1 MPLTAVKDSRVRRA
15 LPGIAVSVT
24 LLAVWPASQSAF
36 HDPKR
41 WVFVVAALIG
51 ALISLPKWRWTALPL
66 IAFTAVQ
73 TWHGAEAGLQ
83 AMAFAWALASW
94 QAELRPF
101 TRIVGV
107 AAVVVGAVVLLQAVG
122 VDALGFASPEVGD
135 ERLRVY
141 GTLGNPDFVASMLL
155 PIAILLLPLRGPFPP
170 RAVEGA
176 LALLIIIPALIVTRS
191 FATLL
196 SAMVAGAVVII
207 QRTALS
213 PTLSPSGRGSSCSCS
228 RRKMVAAMCVGFAV
242 LGLGLVGRDLGQ
254 TIDGRRYLVSVALP
268 HVADAP
274 LLGHGVGSTVLAWPT
289 WELSYWQARCPDAA
303 CVSADPQ
310 HAFAALQDHVHADW
324 LEWLLERGV
333 LGFLALLLAF
343 SAPLLAAWRS
353 EDPRLL
359 AALSA
364 LLARSLVNFPLHRPA
379 DLCLLAALAACTS
392 TIAREPRA

>member
-1 MPLTAVKDSRVRRA
+1 
-15 LPGIAVSVT
+15 
-24 LLAVWPASQSAF
+24 
-36 HDPKR
+36 
-41 WVFVVAALIG
+41 
-51 ALISLPKWRWTALPL
+51 
-66 IAFTAVQ
+66 
-73 TWHGAEAGLQ
+73 
-83 AMAFAWALASW
+83 
-94 QAELRPF
+94 
-101 TRIVGV
+101 
-107 AAVVVGAVVLLQAVG
+107 
-122 VDALGFASPEVGD
+122 
-135 ERLRVY
+135 
-141 GTLGNPDFVASMLL
+141 
-155 PIAILLLPLRGPFPP
+155 
-170 RAVEGA
+170 
-176 LALLIIIPALIVTRS
+176 
-191 FATLL
+191 
-196 SAMVAGAVVII
+196 
-207 QRTALS
+207 
-213 PTLSPSGRGSSCSCS
+213 
-228 RRKMVAAMCVGFAV
+228 MCVGFAV